1 MTPLDARHV
10 QVHASHEV
18 ADLEALL
25 PVRRGFWTDEELLAD
40 SGLGSVAV
48 LRKLCG
54 SRWLAADHGP
64 LPEGGRRRVWTFG
77 EVVRANV
84 VAEIASR
91 SSIPLL
97 AVGMLLS
104 RATAT
109 WVDEAISLKERID
122 AVIEGRIASPRSQRS
137 RIIMLDGREAWGETA
152 PGIFELISS
161 GMSLNGA
168 GMDVPRIARSHPE
181 MRLEALFRRGM
192 SIHVLDLASLDL
204 GVFGLVRERLSIDP

>member
-10 QVHASHEV
+10 QAHASHEV

-25 PVRRGFWTDEELLAD
+25 PARRGFWTDEELLAD

-54 SRWLAADHGP
+54 SRWLTADHGP

-77 EVVRANV
+77 EVVRANI

-109 WVDEAISLKERID
+109 WVNEAISLRFRTD
-122 AVIEGRIASPRSQRS
+122 AILNGRMETPSSQRS
-137 RIIMLDGREAWGETA
+137 RIIILDGREAWVETA
-152 PGIFELISS
+152 PEMFQLISS
-161 GMSLNGA
+161 GMRLNGA
-168 GMDVPRIARSHPE
+168 GMNVPRIVRPHPE
-181 MRLEALFRRGM
+181 MRLHALFRRGM
-192 SIHVLDLASLDL
+192 SIHVLDLASLEL
-204 GVFGLVRERLSIDP
+204 SVFGLVREQLSIAP